1 MQQQTIPKKTNNN
14 SNNNGIPKK
23 LIGILAI
30 SIFFATA
37 YLYVTGLDI
46 INTVPMMRDLAATKV
61 VPNFIAE
68 VKEAK
73 ILTKAVKEEEEME
86 EEEEESDGSVS
97 VDVKEDI
104 KKDMEKDAKKKKDR
118 NDFTLRSMNTTLLA
132 SNTTFQVFREEMK
145 KYKVH
150 MTCSRGVFGGA
161 VPFSFSDKLAKV
173 QIQSGLCVNN
183 NKASST
189 STTPLTKFVVLSKQ
203 HSGTSWLATELNRHP
218 QVFTKHE
225 IMYKTSRIAKLG
237 DWNWQNTYHESVCM
251 LYSSSECT
259 GKRNTSFN
267 NTKNDNNVVAAGYG
281 IQGNQGWL
289 NHTNLELILPKW
301 KENNVRVIVME
312 RRNEIA
318 RHYFA
323 HSAVHKERN
332 DPLVPL
338 THNILYGLK
347 KGTEKHHGQF
357 NAMKSLVKKAGVPMH
372 YVTYE
377 SLVKTPGESFASIF
391 DFIFGTSTT
400 KKNDKKKGKKSN
412 SRWEIRM
419 SKEKGSEGIGTLTDT
434 HNAQWQLKFGGHHSK
449 PLKEK
454 INNYNESKT
463 ILNEIYPNGACML
476 DEDCDWFYETETTY

>member
-1 MQQQTIPKKTNNN
+1 MIYNLQQETMIPKN
-14 SNNNGIPKK
+14 NNNGIPKK
-23 LIGILAI
+23 LIGILAM

-73 ILTKAVKEEEEME
+73 ILTKAIKEEKEEEKEEKKE

-97 VDVKEDI
+97 VDVKKDI
-104 KKDMEKDAKKKKDR
+104 KKDMEKDAKKKKRDE
-118 NDFTLRSMNTTLLA
+118 FKLRSMNTTLLA
-132 SNTTFQVFREEMK
+132 SNTTFKVFREEMK

-161 VPFSFSDKLAKV
+161 VPFSFSAKLPKV

-259 GKRNTSFN
+259 AKRGLDNTSNN

-301 KENNVRVIVME
+301 KEKM
-312 RRNEIA
+312 
-318 RHYFA
+318 
-323 HSAVHKERN
+323 
-332 DPLVPL
+332 
-338 THNILYGLK
+338 
-347 KGTEKHHGQF
+347 
-357 NAMKSLVKKAGVPMH
+357 
-372 YVTYE
+372 YV
-377 SLVKTPGESFASIF
+377 S
-391 DFIFGTSTT
+391 
-400 KKNDKKKGKKSN
+400 
-412 SRWEIRM
+412 
-419 SKEKGSEGIGTLTDT
+419 
-434 HNAQWQLKFGGHHSK
+434 
-449 PLKEK
+449 
-454 INNYNESKT
+454 
-463 ILNEIYPNGACML
+463 
-476 DEDCDWFYETETTY
+476 